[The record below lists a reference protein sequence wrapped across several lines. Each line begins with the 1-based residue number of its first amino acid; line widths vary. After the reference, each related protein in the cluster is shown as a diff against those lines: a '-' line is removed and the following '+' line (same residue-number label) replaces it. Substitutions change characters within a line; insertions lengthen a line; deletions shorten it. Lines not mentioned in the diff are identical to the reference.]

1 MDDYLGEVCLTCGRD
16 GLRRNPTDKESRAPN
31 RAHTPWKEEFYFR
44 ASINPPKETDCPH
57 CLHSP
62 PAHRR
67 DCITRELKP
76 EPAVSGVLMADG

>member
-1 MDDYLGEVCLTCGRD
+1 MVEVCWTCGRD
-16 GLRRNPTDKESRAPN
+16 GLRREPTAKERGTPN
-31 RAHTPWKEEFYFR
+31 RVHTPNKEEFYYR
-44 ASINPPKETDCPH
+44 ASIDPPLETDCPH

-67 DCITRELKP
+67 DCITRQPEP